1 MQKSIQMHF
10 SVKFHNYQHAII
22 GHTFFGWVFLYSMI
36 SFIYRQVLLSPNY
49 EVQRQMFELVC
60 VYANRFLSIIPL
72 TFLVGFYVSQ
82 VVSRWWD
89 QFMSLPWPD
98 YLALKLANFCPGH
111 VSIISICQIQMGAKI
126 YSSVVTVVEVCSVD
140 GRF

>member
-1 MQKSIQMHF
+1 MPQYDTKNDVDRHKNIYRNMYGGTSTRFTTTIQLL
-10 SVKFHNYQHAII
+10 SKWKGSAAKLI
-22 GHTFFGWVFLYSMI
+22 GHTFSSWIFLYSMI

-49 EVQRQMFELVC
+49 AVQRQMFELIC

-111 VSIISICQIQMGAKI
+111 VS
-126 YSSVVTVVEVCSVD
+126 T
-140 GRF
+140 

>member
-1 MQKSIQMHF
+1 
-10 SVKFHNYQHAII
+10 
-22 GHTFFGWVFLYSMI
+22 MI

-49 EVQRQMFELVC
+49 AVQRQMFELIC

-111 VSIISICQIQMGAKI
+111 VSIALIFQIQMVTKI
-126 YSSVVTVVEVCSVD
+126 CSSVVTVVKVCSVD
-140 GRF
+140 ERF